1 MSKSCAMQRLDRGTL
16 KNTLASGIQVQDVSD
31 LMFDVFDAS
40 GDGVVQQD
48 ELTQGIEPMDGNCV
62 GSSRNPNRHT

>member
-1 MSKSCAMQRLDRGTL
+1 MPLPLPQAFLD
-16 KNTLASGIQVQDVSD
+16 AQVQDVSD

-48 ELTQGIEPMDGNCV
+48 ELTQGLVSEYGIEPMDGNCV